1 MLEFST
7 DDHVTQ
13 SVYQAQLKAKL
24 EEDQNKHKGLRDE
37 IQALETDHNT
47 RVKEYERMDKE
58 TNEILKQLT
67 KIDREDVQMQENRK
81 HLKKKEKKTAK
92 ALAAVSPV

>member
-1 MLEFST
+1 M
-7 DDHVTQ
+7 
-13 SVYQAQLKAKL
+13 
-24 EEDQNKHKGLRDE
+24 
-37 IQALETDHNT
+37 ETEHNT

-81 HLKKKEKKTAK
+81 HLKNKEKKAAK
-92 ALAAVSPV
+92 ALATVSPV